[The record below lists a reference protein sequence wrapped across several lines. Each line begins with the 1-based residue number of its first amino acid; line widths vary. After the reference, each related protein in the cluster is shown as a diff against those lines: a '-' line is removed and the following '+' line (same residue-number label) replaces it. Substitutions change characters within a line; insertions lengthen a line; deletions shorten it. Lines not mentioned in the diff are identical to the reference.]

1 MIANLYKVCYQ
12 KIKILFYLILQKEI
26 FGEGWHLFQ
35 LNIDFN
41 SLNLEK
47 ENFIKY
53 LQGFSIGTQVH
64 YIPLVLQPYYSKNFE
79 KKISIWCI

>member
-1 MIANLYKVCYQ
+1 MIANLYRSLLSKNKNIVLPNFTE
-12 KIKILFYLILQKEI
+12 KN

-47 ENFIKY
+47 TLSNTCKVF
-53 LQGFSIGTQVH
+53 
-64 YIPLVLQPYYSKNFE
+64 P
-79 KKISIWCI
+79 